1 MRAMPDALPVPA
13 STILPALRGSG
24 VGILAGGG
32 RLPLM
37 VAESVVA
44 HGGRVHILGIEGE
57 ADAEIARFPHTWVN
71 MGQVGRM
78 VATLHAENSG
88 QLVIAGGVRR
98 PDLWKIRPDIGFFTS
113 LPRIVGLMAG
123 GDDSV
128 LTSVVRFFEQKGL
141 AVRGAHEVAPDLLA
155 GAGAIGILALSEQG
169 RADARLG
176 FAVRATLGPLDA
188 GQAVVVARG
197 EVIAIEGAE
206 GTDAMLQ
213 RVAGLTGR
221 GRPGLRDGV
230 LTKGPKPG
238 QELRVDMPV
247 IGPRTVAA
255 AVAAGL
261 AGIAVEQGVVLVLD
275 KADAVRAADAAGLAV
290 EGLSGAGP
298 RLVLG
303 GAPPRSGQVIG
314 RLQPNRRDAVDIEKG
329 LAAVTGLAPYRT
341 GASVVVARAY
351 ILAVQAA
358 EDVSELLQR
367 VGALRQWGVRRKHR
381 VGVLVRRIEAE
392 EDAGAVERLLAE
404 AAGQGLAGVA
414 VTGTNGALAAY
425 DTAARA
431 ADTHGVFLVVCG
443 EPYAG

>member
-1 MRAMPDALPVPA
+1 
-13 STILPALRGSG
+13 
-24 VGILAGGG
+24 
-32 RLPLM
+32 
-37 VAESVVA
+37 
-44 HGGRVHILGIEGE
+44 
-57 ADAEIARFPHTWVN
+57 

-98 PDLWKIRPDIGFFTS
+98 PDLWKIRPDVGFFTS

-123 GDDSV
+123 GDNSV

-155 GAGAIGILALSEQG
+155 GAGAIGRLALTEQG

-188 GQAVVVARG
+188 GQAVVVAHG
-197 EVIAIEGAE
+197 KVLAIEGAE
-206 GTDAMLQ
+206 GTDAMLH
-213 RVAGLTGR
+213 RVAGLAGR
-221 GRPGLRDGV
+221 GQPGLRDGV

-247 IGPRTVAA
+247 IGPRTIAA

-261 AGIAVEQGVVLVLD
+261 EGIAVEQGVVLVLD
-275 KADAVRAADAAGLAV
+275 KMDAVRAADTAELAV

-303 GAPPRSGQVIG
+303 GVPPRSGQVIG
-314 RLQPNRRDAVDIEKG
+314 RLQPNRRDTVDIEKG

-358 EDVSELLQR
+358 EDVSEMLQR
-367 VGALRQWGVRRKHR
+367 VGALRQWGVRRRHR
-381 VGVLVRRIEAE
+381 VGVLVRRLEAE
-392 EDAGAVERLLAE
+392 DDAGVVERLLAE

-414 VTGTNGALAAY
+414 VIGAGEDLAAY
-425 DTAARA
+425 GSAARA
-431 ADTHGVFLVVCG
+431 ADAHGVFLVICG